1 MNERFI
7 RTLSNKQKKIM
18 MNLEHIKTNSRMV
31 YQVIRR
37 AYSCTFNEL
46 QRLTHLGNTELCL
59 ALAQLLQDSKIE
71 QGKNQQGV
79 YYQLAV

>member
-1 MNERFI
+1 MDERFI

-18 MNLEHIKTNSRMV
+18 MNLEHIRTNSRMV

-46 QRLTHLGNTELCL
+46 QRLTHLGSTELCL

>member
-1 MNERFI
+1 MDERFI

-79 YYQLAV
+79 YYQLAT

>member
-1 MNERFI
+1 
-7 RTLSNKQKKIM
+7 M

-79 YYQLAV
+79 YYQLAT

>member
-1 MNERFI
+1 
-7 RTLSNKQKKIM
+7 M

-37 AYSCTFNEL
+37 AYRCTFNEL

-79 YYQLAV
+79 YYQLAT

>member
-1 MNERFI
+1 
-7 RTLSNKQKKIM
+7 M

-46 QRLTHLGNTELCL
+46 QRLTQLGNTELCL

>member
-1 MNERFI
+1 MDERFI

-18 MNLEHIKTNSRMV
+18 MNLEHIKTNSCMV

-79 YYQLAV
+79 YYQLAT

>member
-79 YYQLAV
+79 YYQLAT